1 MLAKGG
7 VRAMKKSDTP
17 STQLAPLSISDDVEK
32 EQVFLMFL
40 QGWTAADIEGK
51 TGIRQD
57 RIRQWSHRGSWPAK
71 KKQFEELKMEKNP
84 LEQQPIVKAV
94 INSKKGELKKQFIEN
109 MGEIAAADA
118 EHWKKIDPEERLV
131 VASNIAALGGL
142 HRKTFD
148 LDKEE
153 EAGSKG
159 HINLTFLSQAS
170 EPGMVRVI
178 NSAAVRVI
186 EEPASVSTN
195 PDDY

>member
-1 MLAKGG
+1 
-7 VRAMKKSDTP
+7 MKKSVTP
-17 STQLAPLSISDDVEK
+17 STQLPPLSISDDPEK
-32 EQVFLMFL
+32 QHCFLL
-40 QGWTAADIEGK
+40 YISGWTAAEIETK

-57 RIRQWSHRGSWPAK
+57 KIRQWICRGEWAAQR
-71 KKQFEELKMEKNP
+71 KQLEEMRREKNP
-84 LEQQPIVKAV
+84 PMEQPIVKAV
-94 INSKKGELKKQFIEN
+94 INSRKGELKKQFIEN

-118 EHWKKIDPEERLV
+118 EHWKDLEPDARLV

-153 EAGSKG
+153 EVGSKG

-178 NSAAVRVI
+178 DSTVVRMI
-186 EEPASVSTN
+186 EEPAPISTN

>member
-1 MLAKGG
+1 
-7 VRAMKKSDTP
+7 MKKSATP
-17 STQLAPLSISDDVEK
+17 STQLPPLSISDDPEK
-32 EQVFLMFL
+32 QQCFLLFIS
-40 QGWTAADIEGK
+40 GWTPAEIEVK

-57 RIRQWSHRGSWPAK
+57 KIRQWNCRGNWAAQ
-71 KKQFEELKMEKNP
+71 KKQLEEMRREKNP
-84 LEQQPIVKAV
+84 PMEQPIVKAV
-94 INSKKGELKKQFIEN
+94 INSKKGELKKKFVEN
-109 MGEIAAADA
+109 MGEMAAADA
-118 EHWKKIDPEERLV
+118 ETWKDMEPEARLV

-178 NSAAVRVI
+178 DSTAVRMI
-186 EEPASVSTN
+186 EEPAPVSTN